1 MSGDPASAKVPLDG
15 IEPRELAGIEPTLLS
30 VGDELRPGEMRPNV
44 RRFDAREATNDHR
57 HESQKE
63 LHVVL
68 EGGFDV
74 SAEGEDGE
82 REEFD
87 LVAGE
92 YLVVPPTSWRRL
104 TAADESLLLVVG
116 APPARDDDVRREG
129 A

>member
-1 MSGDPASAKVPLDG
+1 MTDDPASAKVALDEV
-15 IEPRELAGIEPTLLS
+15 EPRDPEWIEPTLLS
-30 VGDELRPGEMRPNV
+30 VGYELRPGEMRPNV
-44 RRFDAREATNDHR
+44 RRFDAGESTNDHR

-92 YLVVPPTSWRRL
+92 YLVVPPTSWRRR